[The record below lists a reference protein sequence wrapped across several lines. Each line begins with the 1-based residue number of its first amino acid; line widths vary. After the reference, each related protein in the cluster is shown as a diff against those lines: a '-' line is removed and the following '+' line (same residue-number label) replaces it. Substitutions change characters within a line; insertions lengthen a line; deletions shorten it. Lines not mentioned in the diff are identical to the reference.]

1 MFFLIITLAMGLL
14 MPFQTAAN
22 SRLRQV
28 VGPAYVSTLV
38 SFTVS
43 TLALLLVSLL
53 AGIPILPTETMLAEA
68 PWWSW
73 FVGIVAVVTI
83 TIAIHLFK
91 EIGQLQALIIP
102 MFSQLIFSLLIDHFG
117 WFGAKVIPLGT
128 SRIIGAVLLI
138 IGVILV
144 VVLPRLKAGQKAVG
158 ASTGSRQT
166 FWQLM
171 AVLSGCLSASIT
183 GAYAQLSSIVGN
195 PVQATTVAFFVATMA
210 LLLFCTCLGKTQLVG
225 KAFSRQMTEQREPSN
240 EIEGPSRD
248 GIRRSQYPWW
258 MWAGGLCGA
267 VIVFGN
273 AWLVPKVGVGV
284 FSMALLV
291 GQLGLSMLME
301 HHGWLGAPRKRVSWL
316 QIAGILLMLA
326 GVALIRL

>member
-1 MFFLIITLAMGLL
+1 MFFLLIALAMGLL

-22 SRLRQV
+22 SRLRGV

-38 SFTVS
+38 SFSVS

-68 PWWSW
+68 PAWSW
-73 FVGIVAVVTI
+73 FVGIIAVVTI

-128 SRIIGAVLLI
+128 NRIIGSLLLI
-138 IGVILV
+138 AGVTLV
-144 VVLPRLKAGQKAVG
+144 VVLPKLKALPTA
-158 ASTGSRQT
+158 ANTSTGSRQA

-171 AVLSGCLSASIT
+171 AVVSGCLSASIT
-183 GAYAQLSSIVGN
+183 GAYAQLSAIVGN

-210 LLLFCTCLGKTQLVG
+210 LLLFCTCMGKTQLVG
-225 KAFSRQMTEQREPSN
+225 KAFSRE
-240 EIEGPSRD
+240 
-248 GIRRSQYPWW
+248 YPWW
-258 MWAGGLCGA
+258 MWTGGLCGA
-267 VIVFGN
+267 IIVFGN
-273 AWLVPKVGVGV
+273 AWLVAHVGVGV
-284 FSMALLV
+284 FLMALLI
-291 GQLGLSMLME
+291 GQLALSMLME
-301 HHGWLGAPRKRVSWL
+301 HNGWLGAPRKPITWP
-316 QIAGILLMLA
+316 QIIGILLMLA

>member
-1 MFFLIITLAMGLL
+1 MFFLIIALALGLL

-43 TLALLLVSLL
+43 TLALLLVSLV
-53 AGIPILPTETMLAEA
+53 AGIPIMPTETMLAEA

-117 WFGAKVIPLGT
+117 WFGARVIPLGT
-128 SRIIGAVLLI
+128 NRIIGALLLI
-138 IGVILV
+138 IGVTLV
-144 VVLPRLKAGQKAVG
+144 VILPRLKAKQQATA
-158 ASTGSRQT
+158 ASSGSRQT

-183 GAYAQLSSIVGN
+183 GAYAQLASIVGN

-225 KAFSRQMTEQREPSN
+225 KAFSRQ
-240 EIEGPSRD
+240 
-248 GIRRSQYPWW
+248 YPWW
-258 MWAGGLCGA
+258 MWIGGLCGA
-267 VIVFGN
+267 MIVFGN

-291 GQLGLSMLME
+291 GQLALSMLME
-301 HHGWLGAPRKRVSWL
+301 HNGWLGAPRKRIAWL
-316 QIAGILLMLA
+316 PILGILLMLA

>member
-1 MFFLIITLAMGLL
+1 MFYLLITLAMGLL

-22 SRLRQV
+22 SRLRGV

-38 SFTVS
+38 SFSVS
-43 TLALLLVSLL
+43 TLALLLISLL
-53 AGIPILPTETMLAEA
+53 AGIPILPTHEMLAEA
-68 PWWSW
+68 PCWSW
-73 FVGIVAVVTI
+73 FVGIIAVVTI

-128 SRIIGAVLLI
+128 NRIIGALLLI
-138 IGVILV
+138 IGVTLV
-144 VVLPRLKAGQKAVG
+144 VVLPKLKTQKTG
-158 ASTGSRQT
+158 NTSTGSRQA

-171 AVLSGCLSASIT
+171 AIISGCLSASIT
-183 GAYAQLSSIVGN
+183 GAYAQLSNIVGN
-195 PVQATTVAFFVATMA
+195 PVQATTVAFFVATMI
-210 LLLFCTCLGKTQLVG
+210 LLLFCTCLGKTQLIG
-225 KAFSRQMTEQREPSN
+225 KAFSRN
-240 EIEGPSRD
+240 
-248 GIRRSQYPWW
+248 YPWW
-258 MWAGGLCGA
+258 MWTGGLCGA

-284 FSMALLV
+284 FVMALLV
-291 GQLGLSMLME
+291 GQLALSMLME
-301 HHGWLGAPRKRVSWL
+301 HYGWLGAPRKSITWVK
-316 QIAGILLMLA
+316 IIGILLMLA

>member
-1 MFFLIITLAMGLL
+1 MFFLIITLAIGLL

-43 TLALLLVSLL
+43 TLALLLVSLV

-102 MFSQLIFSLLIDHFG
+102 MFSQLVFSLLIDHFG

-128 SRIIGAVLLI
+128 NRIIGALLLI
-138 IGVILV
+138 IGVTLV
-144 VVLPRLKAGQKAVG
+144 VILPRLKAAKQTAM
-158 ASTGSRQT
+158 ASSGSRQT

-171 AVLSGCLSASIT
+171 AVVSGCLSASIT

-225 KAFSRQMTEQREPSN
+225 KAFSR
-240 EIEGPSRD
+240 D
-248 GIRRSQYPWW
+248 YPWW
-258 MWAGGLCGA
+258 MWTGGLCGA
-267 VIVFGN
+267 IIVFSN

-291 GQLGLSMLME
+291 GQLALSMLME
-301 HHGWLGAPRKRVSWL
+301 HRGWLGAPRKSITWQKIV
-316 QIAGILLMLA
+316 GILLMLA

>member
-1 MFFLIITLAMGLL
+1 MLFLIIALAIGLL

-38 SFTVS
+38 SFSVS

-68 PWWSW
+68 PAWSW
-73 FVGIVAVVTI
+73 FVGIIAVVTI

-102 MFSQLIFSLLIDHFG
+102 MFSQLIFSLMIDHFG
-117 WFGAKVIPLGT
+117 WFGARVIPLGT
-128 SRIIGAVLLI
+128 NRIIGALLLI
-138 IGVILV
+138 AGVTLVVILPKLRGGQQAV
-144 VVLPRLKAGQKAVG
+144 AGS
-158 ASTGSRQT
+158 STGARQA

-183 GAYAQLSSIVGN
+183 GAYAQLSAIVGN

-210 LLLFCTCLGKTQLVG
+210 LLLFCTCMGKTQLVG
-225 KAFSRQMTEQREPSN
+225 KAFSHE
-240 EIEGPSRD
+240 
-248 GIRRSQYPWW
+248 YPWW
-258 MWAGGLCGA
+258 MWTGGLCGA
-267 VIVFGN
+267 IIVLGN
-273 AWLVPKVGVGV
+273 AWLVAHIGVGV
-284 FSMALLV
+284 FLMALLI

-301 HHGWLGAPRKRVSWL
+301 HNGWLGAPRKPITWP
-316 QIAGILLMLA
+316 QIIGILMMLA

>member
-117 WFGAKVIPLGT
+117 WFGSRVIPLGGT
-128 SRIIGAVLLI
+128 RIIGSLLLI
-138 IGVILV
+138 AGVTLVVILP
-144 VVLPRLKAGQKAVG
+144 LLGTRRQ
-158 ASTGSRQT
+158 GSNKGSSLVM
-166 FWQLM
+166 WQLL

-183 GAYAQLSSIVGN
+183 GAYAQLSGIVGN
-195 PVQATTVAFFVATMA
+195 PVQATTVAFFVATMV
-210 LLLFCTCLGKTQLVG
+210 LLLGCVCNGSVALVG
-225 KAFSRQMTEQREPSN
+225 KA
-240 EIEGPSRD
+240 
-248 GIRRSQYPWW
+248 IRHSGEHPWW
-258 MWAGGLCGA
+258 MWMGGLCGA
-267 VIVFGN
+267 TIVFGN
-273 AWLVPKVGVGV
+273 AWLVPHVGVGV

-291 GQLGLSMLME
+291 GQLSLSMLME
-301 HHGWLGAPRKRVSWL
+301 HYGWLGAPRKPITWTKV
-316 QIAGILLMLA
+316 IGILLMLA

>member
-1 MFFLIITLAMGLL
+1 MFFLLITLAMGLL

-128 SRIIGAVLLI
+128 NRIIGALLLI
-138 IGVILV
+138 VGVTLV
-144 VVLPRLKAGQKAVG
+144 VVLPKLKARQG
-158 ASTGSRQT
+158 GSAGKGTRQLL
-166 FWQLM
+166 WQLC
-171 AVLSGCLSASIT
+171 AVVSGCLSASIT
-183 GAYAQLSSIVGN
+183 GVYAQLSGVVVAHGGN
-195 PVQATTVAFFVATMA
+195 PMQATTVAFFVATMV
-210 LLLFCTCLGKTQLVG
+210 LLLFCTLNGSVRLIG
-225 KAFSRQMTEQREPSN
+225 KAFSRE
-240 EIEGPSRD
+240 
-248 GIRRSQYPWW
+248 YPWW
-258 MWAGGLCGA
+258 MWTGGLCGA
-267 VIVFGN
+267 IIVFGN
-273 AWLVPKVGVGV
+273 AWLVAHVGVGV
-284 FSMALLV
+284 FIMALLV
-291 GQLGLSMLME
+291 GQLALSQLME
-301 HHGWLGAPRKRVSWL
+301 HYGWLGSPRKRITWL
-316 QIAGILLMLA
+316 QIVGILLMLA

>member
-1 MFFLIITLAMGLL
+1 MFFLLITLAMGLL

-22 SRLRQV
+22 SRLRGA

-38 SFTVS
+38 SFSVS
-43 TLALLLVSLL
+43 TLALLLVSLV
-53 AGIPILPTETMLAEA
+53 ARIHILPTHTMLTEA

-73 FVGIVAVVTI
+73 FVGIIAVVTI

-102 MFSQLIFSLLIDHFG
+102 MFSQLIFSLMIDHFG
-117 WFGAKVIPLGT
+117 WFGAKVIPLST
-128 SRIIGAVLLI
+128 NRIIGALLLI
-138 IGVILV
+138 IGVTLV
-144 VVLPRLKAGQKAVG
+144 VVLPRLKAGGQTG
-158 ASTGSRQT
+158 ATTTGSRQT

-183 GAYAQLSSIVGN
+183 GAYAQLASIVGN

-210 LLLFCTCLGKTQLVG
+210 LLLFCTCLGKTQLVA
-225 KAFSRQMTEQREPSN
+225 KACSRS
-240 EIEGPSRD
+240 
-248 GIRRSQYPWW
+248 YPWW
-258 MWAGGLCGA
+258 MWTGGLCGA
-267 VIVFGN
+267 IIVFGN

-284 FSMALLV
+284 FTMALLV
-291 GQLGLSMLME
+291 GQLALSMLME
-301 HHGWLGAPRKRVSWL
+301 HNGWLGAPRKRISWH
-316 QIAGILLMLA
+316 QILGIILMLA

>member
-1 MFFLIITLAMGLL
+1 MILLLIALAMGLL

-22 SRLRQV
+22 SRLRGA

-38 SFTVS
+38 SFSVS

-53 AGIPILPTETMLAEA
+53 AGIPILPTEQMLTEA

-102 MFSQLIFSLLIDHFG
+102 MFSQLIFSLMIDHFG

-128 SRIIGAVLLI
+128 NRIIGALLLI

-144 VVLPRLKAGQKAVG
+144 VILPRLRNQQAAGTSA
-158 ASTGSRQT
+158 GSRRI

-171 AVLSGCLSASIT
+171 AIVSGCLSASIT
-183 GAYAQLSSIVGN
+183 GAYAQLASIVGN

-225 KAFSRQMTEQREPSN
+225 KALSRE
-240 EIEGPSRD
+240 
-248 GIRRSQYPWW
+248 YPWW
-258 MWAGGLCGA
+258 MWTGGLCGA
-267 VIVFGN
+267 IIVFGN
-273 AWLVPKVGVGV
+273 AWLVPKIGVGV

-301 HHGWLGAPRKRVSWL
+301 HNGWLGAPRKRISWPQAL
-316 QIAGILLMLA
+316 GILLMLA

>member
-1 MFFLIITLAMGLL
+1 MGLL
-14 MPFQTAAN
+14 VPFQTAAN
-22 SRLRQV
+22 SRLRQA

-43 TLALLLVSLL
+43 TLALVLVSLL
-53 AGIPILPTETMLAEA
+53 ARIPILPTSEMLAEA

-73 FVGIVAVVTI
+73 FVGIVAVITI

-91 EIGQLQALIIP
+91 EIGQLQAIVIP
-102 MFSQLIFSLLIDHFG
+102 MFSQLIFSMLIDHFG
-117 WFGAKVIPLGT
+117 WFGAHVIPLGT
-128 SRIIGAVLLI
+128 KRIIGVLLLI
-138 IGVILV
+138 VGVILV
-144 VVLPRLKAGQKAVG
+144 VILPRLKAGQQSAVT
-158 ASTGSRQT
+158 STGSRQT

-183 GAYAQLSSIVGN
+183 GAYAQLATIVGN

-210 LLLFCTCLGKTQLVG
+210 LLLFCTCLGKTQLIG
-225 KAFSRQMTEQREPSN
+225 KACSR
-240 EIEGPSRD
+240 
-248 GIRRSQYPWW
+248 QYPWW
-258 MWAGGLCGA
+258 MWTGGLCGA

-291 GQLGLSMLME
+291 GQLALSMLME
-301 HHGWLGAPRKRVSWL
+301 HLGWLGAPRKR
-316 QIAGILLMLA
+316 IAWFQVLGILLMLA

>member
-1 MFFLIITLAMGLL
+1 MFYLLIALAMGLL
-14 MPFQTAAN
+14 VPFQTAAN
-22 SRLRQV
+22 SRLRGV

-53 AGIPILPTETMLAEA
+53 AGIPILPTSAMLAEA
-68 PWWSW
+68 PCWSW
-73 FVGIVAVVTI
+73 FVGIVAVITI

-91 EIGQLQALIIP
+91 EIGQLQAIVIP

-117 WFGAKVIPLGT
+117 WFGAHVIPLGT
-128 SRIIGAVLLI
+128 NRIIGVLLLI

-144 VVLPRLKAGQKAVG
+144 VILPKLKAQQVAG
-158 ASTGSRQT
+158 ASKGSRQL

-183 GAYAQLSSIVGN
+183 GAYAQLSAIIGN

-210 LLLFCTCLGKTQLVG
+210 LLLFCTCMGKTQLVG
-225 KAFSRQMTEQREPSN
+225 KAFSS
-240 EIEGPSRD
+240 D
-248 GIRRSQYPWW
+248 YPWW
-258 MWAGGLCGA
+258 MWTGGLCGA
-267 VIVFGN
+267 LIVFGN
-273 AWLVPKVGVGV
+273 AWLVAHIGVGA

-301 HHGWLGAPRKRVSWL
+301 HNGWLGAPRKSITWH
-316 QIAGILLMLA
+316 QILGILLMLA

>member
-1 MFFLIITLAMGLL
+1 MFFLIIALAIGLL

-43 TLALLLVSLL
+43 TLALLLVSLV
-53 AGIPILPTETMLAEA
+53 AGIPILPTQAMLSAA

-102 MFSQLIFSLLIDHFG
+102 MFSQLIFSLMIDHFG
-117 WFGAKVIPLGT
+117 WFGARVIPLGT
-128 SRIIGAVLLI
+128 NRVIGALLLI
-138 IGVILV
+138 AGVTLVVILPKLRGNQRAV
-144 VVLPRLKAGQKAVG
+144 AGS
-158 ASTGSRQT
+158 STGSRQA

-225 KAFSRQMTEQREPSN
+225 KAFSR
-240 EIEGPSRD
+240 D
-248 GIRRSQYPWW
+248 YPWW
-258 MWAGGLCGA
+258 MWMGGLCGA
-267 VIVFGN
+267 IIVFSN

-291 GQLGLSMLME
+291 GQLALSMLME
-301 HHGWLGAPRKRVSWL
+301 HNGWLGAPRKRITWPQVV
-316 QIAGILLMLA
+316 GILMMLA

>member
-1 MFFLIITLAMGLL
+1 MFFLIIALAMGLL

-22 SRLRQV
+22 SRLRMV

-43 TLALLLVSLL
+43 TLALLLVSLV
-53 AGIPILPTETMLAEA
+53 AGIPILPTETMLTEA

-117 WFGAKVIPLGT
+117 WFGARVIPLGVN
-128 SRIIGAVLLI
+128 RIIGALLLI
-138 IGVILV
+138 VGVVLV
-144 VVLPRLKAGQKAVG
+144 VVLPRLKAKQQAS
-158 ASTGSRQT
+158 ATSTGTRQT

-210 LLLFCTCLGKTQLVG
+210 LLLFCTCIRKTQLVG
-225 KAFSRQMTEQREPSN
+225 KAFSR
-240 EIEGPSRD
+240 D
-248 GIRRSQYPWW
+248 YPWW
-258 MWAGGLCGA
+258 MWTGGLCGA
-267 VIVFGN
+267 IIVFGN

-291 GQLGLSMLME
+291 GQLTLSMLME
-301 HHGWLGAPRKRVSWL
+301 HNGWLGAPRKRITWL
-316 QIAGILLMLA
+316 QIVGILLMLA
-326 GVALIRL
+326 SVALIRF

>member
-1 MFFLIITLAMGLL
+1 MYLLLITLAMGLL

-22 SRLRQV
+22 SRLRGV

-38 SFTVS
+38 SFSVS

-53 AGIPILPTETMLAEA
+53 AGIPILPTSQMLATA

-102 MFSQLIFSLLIDHFG
+102 LFSQLIFSLLIDHFG
-117 WFGAKVIPLGT
+117 WFGAKIIPLGT
-128 SRIIGAVLLI
+128 NRIIGSLLLI
-138 IGVILV
+138 LGITLV
-144 VVLPRLKAGQKAVG
+144 VVLPRLKAGQQTAG
-158 ASTGSRQT
+158 NSTGSKQT

-171 AVLSGCLSASIT
+171 AVLSGCLSASVT
-183 GAYAQLSSIVGN
+183 GAYAQLASIVGN
-195 PVQATTVAFFVATMA
+195 PVQATTVAFFVATVA

-225 KAFSRQMTEQREPSN
+225 KAFSR
-240 EIEGPSRD
+240 D
-248 GIRRSQYPWW
+248 YPWW
-258 MWAGGLCGA
+258 MWTGGLCGA

-284 FSMALLV
+284 FIMALLV
-291 GQLGLSMLME
+291 GQLALSMLME
-301 HHGWLGAPRKRVSWL
+301 HNGWLGAPRKRISWL
-316 QIAGILLMLA
+316 QIIGILLMLA

>member
-1 MFFLIITLAMGLL
+1 MFFLIIALAIGLL

-43 TLALLLVSLL
+43 TLALLLVSLV
-53 AGIPILPTETMLAEA
+53 AGIPILPTETMLNTA

-102 MFSQLIFSLLIDHFG
+102 MFSQLIFSLMIDHFG

-128 SRIIGAVLLI
+128 NRIIGALLLI
-138 IGVILV
+138 AGVTLVVILPKLRGGQRAV
-144 VVLPRLKAGQKAVG
+144 AGS
-158 ASTGSRQT
+158 STGSRQA

-210 LLLFCTCLGKTQLVG
+210 LLLFCTCLGKTRLVG
-225 KAFSRQMTEQREPSN
+225 KAFSR
-240 EIEGPSRD
+240 D
-248 GIRRSQYPWW
+248 YPWW
-258 MWAGGLCGA
+258 MWMGGLCGA
-267 VIVFGN
+267 TIVFSN

-291 GQLGLSMLME
+291 GQLALSMLME
-301 HHGWLGAPRKRVSWL
+301 HNGWLGAPRKRITWPQVV
-316 QIAGILLMLA
+316 GILMMLA

>member
-1 MFFLIITLAMGLL
+1 MFFLIITLAIGLL

-43 TLALLLVSLL
+43 TLALLLVSLV
-53 AGIPILPTETMLAEA
+53 AGIPIIPTDTMLAEA

-102 MFSQLIFSLLIDHFG
+102 MFSQLVFSLLIDHFG

-128 SRIIGAVLLI
+128 NRIIGALLLI
-138 IGVILV
+138 IGVTLV
-144 VVLPRLKAGQKAVG
+144 VILPRLKAAKQTATT
-158 ASTGSRQT
+158 SSGSRQT

-171 AVLSGCLSASIT
+171 AVVSGCLSASIT

-225 KAFSRQMTEQREPSN
+225 KAFSR
-240 EIEGPSRD
+240 D
-248 GIRRSQYPWW
+248 YPWW
-258 MWAGGLCGA
+258 MWTGGLCGA
-267 VIVFGN
+267 IIVFSN

-291 GQLGLSMLME
+291 GQLALSMLME
-301 HHGWLGAPRKRVSWL
+301 HRGWLGAPRKSITWQKIV
-316 QIAGILLMLA
+316 GILLMLA

>member
-1 MFFLIITLAMGLL
+1 MFFLIIALAIGLL

-43 TLALLLVSLL
+43 TLALLLVSLV
-53 AGIPILPTETMLAEA
+53 AGIPILPTETMLNTA

-102 MFSQLIFSLLIDHFG
+102 MFSQLIFSLMIDHFG
-117 WFGAKVIPLGT
+117 WFGARVIPLGT
-128 SRIIGAVLLI
+128 NRIIGALLLI
-138 IGVILV
+138 AGVTLVVILPKLRGNQQAV
-144 VVLPRLKAGQKAVG
+144 AGS
-158 ASTGSRQT
+158 STGSRQA

-210 LLLFCTCLGKTQLVG
+210 LLLFCTCLGKTRLVG
-225 KAFSRQMTEQREPSN
+225 KAFSR
-240 EIEGPSRD
+240 D
-248 GIRRSQYPWW
+248 YPWW
-258 MWAGGLCGA
+258 MWMGGLCGA
-267 VIVFGN
+267 IIVFSN

-291 GQLGLSMLME
+291 GQLALSMLME
-301 HHGWLGAPRKRVSWL
+301 HNGWLGAPRKRITWPQVV
-316 QIAGILLMLA
+316 GILMMLA